1 MMPLL
6 IGTQCI
12 TESGENANPICD
24 DQVASFQLFQNVAQS
39 AHRAVKKAK
48 PYFFEDHVASFN
60 SSKTLHSL
68 LTWKANPRNKLLSSC
83 AGSKEV

>member
-39 AHRAVKKAK
+39 AHRAVKKK
-48 PYFFEDHVASFN
+48 NPIFDDHVASFN